1 MRKTNIIMM
10 ILLFLFFHT
19 GCGSFAQQGTE
30 VHVTTVPETGITNQ
44 AEKKEG
50 IEVTGTT
57 PELQDTEQAGDG
69 YEESPEP
76 DKEDLIVEN
85 IEIIVGNAVYQARLY
100 DNKAAQALAE
110 QLPLTITMRELNGN
124 EKYYYLSDSLP
135 TDASVPAS
143 IRTGDLMLYGSDCL
157 VLFYESFSTSYR
169 YTPLGYVENPEG
181 LAGAL
186 GSRNVEVIFQVAE

>member
-1 MRKTNIIMM
+1 M
-10 ILLFLFFHT
+10 
-19 GCGSFAQQGTE
+19 
-30 VHVTTVPETGITNQ
+30 
-44 AEKKEG
+44 
-50 IEVTGTT
+50 TGTT
-57 PELQDTEQAGDG
+57 PEPQDTEQAGGG

-100 DNKAAQALAE
+100 DNKAAQALTE

-186 GSRNVEVIFQVAE
+186 GSRNVEVTFQVAE

>member
-10 ILLFLFFHT
+10 ILLFLFSHT

-30 VHVTTVPETGITNQ
+30 AQITPFPETGITNQ
-44 AEKKEG
+44 ADKEEG

-57 PELQDTEQAGDG
+57 PKPQDTEQAGDG
-69 YEESPEP
+69 DGELSERS
-76 DKEDLIVEN
+76 KEDLIVES
-85 IEIIVGNAVYQARLY
+85 IKITVGNAVYQVRLY
-100 DNKAAQALAE
+100 DNKAAQALAK
-110 QLPLTITMRELNGN
+110 QLPLTLNMRELNGN

-135 TDASVPAS
+135 ADASVPAS
-143 IRTGDLMLYGSDCL
+143 IRTGDLMLYGSGCL
-157 VLFYESFSTSYR
+157 VLFYESFSTSYS

-186 GSRNVEVIFQVAE
+186 GKRNVEVTFQVAE

>member
-10 ILLFLFFHT
+10 ILLFLFSHT
-19 GCGSFAQQGTE
+19 GCGSFAQQRTE
-30 VHVTTVPETGITNQ
+30 TQVTPVPEAGITDQ
-44 AEKKEG
+44 ADKEEG

-57 PELQDTEQAGDG
+57 PEPQDTEQAGDG

-186 GSRNVEVIFQVAE
+186 GSRNVEVTFQVAE